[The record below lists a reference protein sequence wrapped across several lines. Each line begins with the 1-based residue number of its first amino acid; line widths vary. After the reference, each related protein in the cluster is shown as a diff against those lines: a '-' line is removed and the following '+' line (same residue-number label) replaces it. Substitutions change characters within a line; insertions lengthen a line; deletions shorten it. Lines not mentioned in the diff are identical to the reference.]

1 MALTDRAIVHAKPCG
16 KPYKLSD
23 SHGLYLLVNPN
34 GSKRWYIKYRFVN
47 KEKKLALGP
56 YPLLTLAQARRMREE
71 AQLLLIS
78 GIDPSAHRKAERLA
92 ITPEHTFESVAREWV
107 TSNVNWSAEHKK
119 RVLRYFEL
127 YVFPTNGSCDITKMK
142 VKDLLV
148 PIKEVEKAG
157 KLDVASRLQQ
167 RTACVMRYAVQ
178 NGIIDHNPASDL
190 TGAVSTPKVRH
201 HPALDLNL
209 IPDFLE
215 RVDDFKGR
223 KLTQLAVK
231 LALLLFIRSSELRFA
246 RWDEIDLHNAMW
258 TIPAEREPIPGVKY
272 SARGAKMHSP
282 HLVPLSH
289 QAIELLHEVRQHCR
303 PGAELVFPGDHN
315 YRKPMSENTIN
326 KALRV
331 MGYDTQKDVCGHGF
345 RTMACSALVE
355 SGLWSSDAVERQMS
369 HQERKRVRAAYIH
382 KAQHLEERREMMQ
395 WWADYLDANR
405 FRHVV
410 PYGFKK
416 SPGGAVD
423 HMSFQERNDRQLE
436 ELKTSILADSDWL
449 TASELSAKAG
459 FRSADPEAGP
469 KGWKAAGK
477 IFSLKVDGEDLYPD
491 YVLDEKARPLKVVRL
506 ILSLFKERKTPWGLA
521 IWFGSANRRLRGGK
535 PKDLLVSKSELVL
548 MAAQDEVESGG

>member
-157 KLDVASRLQQ
+157 
-167 RTACVMRYAVQ
+167 
-178 NGIIDHNPASDL
+178 
-190 TGAVSTPKVRH
+190 
-201 HPALDLNL
+201 
-209 IPDFLE
+209 
-215 RVDDFKGR
+215 
-223 KLTQLAVK
+223 
-231 LALLLFIRSSELRFA
+231 LR
-246 RWDEIDLHNAMW
+246 NAMW

-282 HLVPLSH
+282 HLVPLSR

-303 PGAELVFPGDHN
+303 PGTELVFPGDHN

-355 SGLWSSDAVERQMS
+355 SGLW
-369 HQERKRVRAAYIH
+369 
-382 KAQHLEERREMMQ
+382 
-395 WWADYLDANR
+395 
-405 FRHVV
+405 
-410 PYGFKK
+410 
-416 SPGGAVD
+416 
-423 HMSFQERNDRQLE
+423 
-436 ELKTSILADSDWL
+436 
-449 TASELSAKAG
+449 
-459 FRSADPEAGP
+459 
-469 KGWKAAGK
+469 
-477 IFSLKVDGEDLYPD
+477 
-491 YVLDEKARPLKVVRL
+491 
-506 ILSLFKERKTPWGLA
+506 
-521 IWFGSANRRLRGGK
+521 
-535 PKDLLVSKSELVL
+535 
-548 MAAQDEVESGG
+548 

>member
-107 TSNVNWSAEHKK
+107 TSNVNWSSEHKK

-209 IPDFLE
+209 IPDFLD
-215 RVDDFKGR
+215 RIDDYKGR
-223 KLTQLAVK
+223 QLTQLAVK

-246 RWDEIDLHNAMW
+246 RWDEIDLRNAMW

-272 SARGAKMHSP
+272 SVRGAKMHSP
-282 HLVPLSH
+282 HLVPLSR
-289 QAIELLHEVRQHCR
+289 QAIE
-303 PGAELVFPGDHN
+303 
-315 YRKPMSENTIN
+315 
-326 KALRV
+326 
-331 MGYDTQKDVCGHGF
+331 
-345 RTMACSALVE
+345 LVE

-369 HQERKRVRAAYIH
+369 HQERKRARAAYIH

-410 PYGFKK
+410 PYSFKK
-416 SPGGAVD
+416 SPGGALD

-436 ELKTSILADSDWL
+436 ELKARILADSDWL

-469 KGWKAAGK
+469 KNWKAAG
-477 IFSLKVDGEDLYPD
+477 
-491 YVLDEKARPLKVVRL
+491 
-506 ILSLFKERKTPWGLA
+506 ILT
-521 IWFGSANRRLRGGK
+521 
-535 PKDLLVSKSELVL
+535 V
-548 MAAQDEVESGG
+548 

>member
-92 ITPEHTFESVAREWV
+92 VTPEHTFESVAREWV
-107 TSNVNWSAEHKK
+107 SSNVNWSAEHKK

-209 IPDFLE
+209 IPDFWKE
-215 RVDDFKGR
+215 STIIK
-223 KLTQLAVK
+223 AV
-231 LALLLFIRSSELRFA
+231 
-246 RWDEIDLHNAMW
+246 N
-258 TIPAEREPIPGVKY
+258 
-272 SARGAKMHSP
+272 
-282 HLVPLSH
+282 
-289 QAIELLHEVRQHCR
+289 
-303 PGAELVFPGDHN
+303 
-315 YRKPMSENTIN
+315 
-326 KALRV
+326 
-331 MGYDTQKDVCGHGF
+331 
-345 RTMACSALVE
+345 
-355 SGLWSSDAVERQMS
+355 
-369 HQERKRVRAAYIH
+369 
-382 KAQHLEERREMMQ
+382 
-395 WWADYLDANR
+395 
-405 FRHVV
+405 
-410 PYGFKK
+410 
-416 SPGGAVD
+416 
-423 HMSFQERNDRQLE
+423 
-436 ELKTSILADSDWL
+436 
-449 TASELSAKAG
+449 
-459 FRSADPEAGP
+459 
-469 KGWKAAGK
+469 
-477 IFSLKVDGEDLYPD
+477 
-491 YVLDEKARPLKVVRL
+491 
-506 ILSLFKERKTPWGLA
+506 
-521 IWFGSANRRLRGGK
+521 
-535 PKDLLVSKSELVL
+535 
-548 MAAQDEVESGG
+548 